1 MDNINRDDEIF
12 SKVLTV
18 GPSMNT
24 LGGMAS
30 VLKIYRDY
38 IPGFRH
44 IATNS
49 PHGTLAGIPAML
61 HTMLRLPIERLRGR
75 KILHV
80 HSASGKSFIRK
91 SIVMAEAR
99 LFGYKV
105 IFHSHSGIVL
115 RFYGNFGVNRVKRIL
130 SMASSIIALSQS
142 WVDYYRSTFGFN
154 NVELLYNPIT
164 LPASVEQPRSSNP
177 LQLIFLGIINDLKGI
192 FDLIEVMAENKDR
205 WRGRVHLT
213 IGGSGEDERLKQRIE
228 TLGIS
233 DIVSFIGWTV
243 GEDKEAALANAHVL
257 LLPSYTEGLP
267 MSILEGMI
275 RCKPIISTPVGGI
288 PEVVT
293 PDVNGFLVAPG
304 DKKALATAID
314 CYLLNPEL
322 IQRHGKVSS
331 ERSVTFRP
339 DSILPR
345 LAQIYRK
352 VLDTK

>member
-1 MDNINRDDEIF
+1 MKNINNDDEIF
-12 SKVLTV
+12 SKVLTI
-18 GPSMNT
+18 GPSMKT

-30 VLKIYRDY
+30 VLKIYKDY

-49 PHGTLAGIPAML
+49 PHGTLVGLLSML
-61 HTMLRLPIERLRGR
+61 HTMVRLPIERLRGR

-80 HSASGKSFIRK
+80 HAASGKSFIRK
-91 SIVMAEAR
+91 SILMAEAR

-115 RFYGNFGVNRVKRIL
+115 RFYGNFGIKRVRRIL
-130 SMASSIIALSQS
+130 SMASSVVALSQS

-164 LPASVEQPRSSNP
+164 LPNSIEQPRSDEP
-177 LQLIFLGIINDLKGI
+177 LRLIFLGIINDLKGI

-213 IGGSGEDERLKQRIE
+213 VGGAGENDRLIQRIQ

-233 DIVSFIGWTV
+233 DIVDFIGWTV
-243 GEDKEAALANAHVL
+243 GEDKEDAFANAHVL

-275 RCKPIISTPVGGI
+275 RRKPIIATPVGGI

-293 PDVNGFLVAPG
+293 SDVNGFLIAPG

-322 IQRHGKVSS
+322 IKRHGQVSA

-339 DSILPR
+339 DTIIPR
-345 LAQIYRK
+345 LAEIYRGILNK
-352 VLDTK
+352 

>member
-1 MDNINRDDEIF
+1 MSNNNDEIF
-12 SKVLTV
+12 SKVLTI
-18 GPSMNT
+18 GPSLKT

-30 VLKIYRDY
+30 VLKIYNDY
-38 IPGFRH
+38 IPGFKH

-49 PHGTLAGIPAML
+49 PHGTIAGIPAML
-61 HTMLRLPIERLRGR
+61 HTMLRLPFERLRGR

-80 HSASGKSFIRK
+80 HAASGKSFIRK
-91 SIVMAEAR
+91 SILMAEAR
-99 LFGYKV
+99 LLGYKV
-105 IFHSHSGIVL
+105 LFHSHSGIVL
-115 RFYGNFGVNRVKRIL
+115 RFYGSFGVKRVKRIL
-130 SMASSIIALSQS
+130 SMASAVLALSKS

-164 LPASVEQPRSSNP
+164 LPASTDQPRTEEP
-177 LQLIFLGIINDLKGI
+177 LRLIFLGVISDMKGI
-192 FDLIEVMAENKDR
+192 FDLIEVMAENKER

-213 IGGSGEDERLKQRIE
+213 IGGTGEDERLKERIQV
-228 TLGIS
+228 LGIG
-233 DIVSFIGWTV
+233 DIVDFIGWTV
-243 GEDKEAALANAHVL
+243 GEDKERALANAHVL

-275 RCKPIISTPVGGI
+275 RRKPIISTPVGGI

-322 IQRHGKVSS
+322 VKRHGSVSA
-331 ERSVTFRP
+331 ERSVIFRP

-345 LAQIYRK
+345 LAEIYRK
-352 VLDTK
+352 VLNEK

>member
-1 MDNINRDDEIF
+1 MNNNNDDEIF

-18 GPSMNT
+18 GPSLKS

-30 VLKIYRDY
+30 VLNIYSDY
-38 IPGFRH
+38 IPGFKH

-49 PHGTLAGIPAML
+49 PRGTLAGIPAML
-61 HTMLRLPIERLRGR
+61 HTMLRLPFERLRGR

-91 SIVMAEAR
+91 SILMAEAR
-99 LFGYKV
+99 LFGYKI
-105 IFHSHSGIVL
+105 IFHSHSGTVL
-115 RFYGNFGVNRVKRIL
+115 RFYGNFGVKRVKRIL
-130 SMASSIIALSQS
+130 SMASTIVALSKS

-164 LPASVEQPRSSNP
+164 LPASTEQPHSDEP
-177 LQLIFLGIINDLKGI
+177 LRLIFLGIINDFKGV
-192 FDLIEVMAENKDR
+192 FDLVEVMADNKDR
-205 WRGRVHLT
+205 WRGRVCLT
-213 IGGSGEDERLKQRIE
+213 IGGTGEDERLRQRIQ
-228 TLGIS
+228 TLGIG
-233 DIVSFIGWTV
+233 DMVNFIGWTV
-243 GEDKEAALANAHVL
+243 GQDKENALANSHVL
-257 LLPSYTEGLP
+257 LLPSYSEGLP

-275 RCKPIISTPVGGI
+275 RRKPIIATPVGGI

-314 CYLLNPEL
+314 CYLLNPDL
-322 IQRHGKVSS
+322 IKRHGNVSA

-345 LAQIYRK
+345 LAEIYRT
-352 VLDTK
+352 VLNSK